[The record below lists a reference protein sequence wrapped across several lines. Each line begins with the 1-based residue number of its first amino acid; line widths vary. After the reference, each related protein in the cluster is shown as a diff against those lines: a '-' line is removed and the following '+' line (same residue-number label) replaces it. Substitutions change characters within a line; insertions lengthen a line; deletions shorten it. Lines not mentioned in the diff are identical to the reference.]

1 MNENY
6 EIKLLLTVAQVNA
19 ILGVLGRQPYQEVEA
34 LILDIR
40 HQARPQLENQQ
51 VPE

>member
-1 MNENY
+1 MNEKF
-6 EIKLLLTVAQVNA
+6 EINLVLTVAQVNG
-19 ILGVLGRQPYQEVEA
+19 ILGILGRQPYQEVEA
-34 LILDIR
+34 LILNIR

>member
-19 ILGVLGRQPYQEVEA
+19 ILGTLGRQPYQEVEA
-34 LILDIR
+34 LILNIR